1 MLGLWG
7 QVLTE
12 VDRSCRAVHV
22 ESCVTLLYN
31 ITQIALLGGHAC
43 DLSTNGVVNYF
54 NLKQRHAFYPIS
66 AHYDTGRKCDC
77 LARGFGFDSRVG
89 QGITGYFSVFRK
101 FLSIRTAS
109 GIVSTGLIA
118 LCNNFI
124 SAHWKRGFAMYEEVE
139 KYTEE
144 APLTL
149 AISQKNYVN
158 MNNPLNLH

>member
-1 MLGLWG
+1 MTPRPETTICLQSPSEIAANAKEL
-7 QVLTE
+7 L
-12 VDRSCRAVHV
+12 RAGIEPATH
-22 ESCVTLLYN
+22 Y
-31 ITQIALLGGHAC
+31 AAAC
-43 DLSTNGVVNYF
+43 CPATAPTV
-54 NLKQRHAFYPIS
+54 
-66 AHYDTGRKCDC
+66 
-77 LARGFGFDSRVG
+77 
-89 QGITGYFSVFRK
+89 
-101 FLSIRTAS
+101 LSIA
-109 GIVSTGLIA
+109 TGLIA